1 MARNRAQK
9 QNKSNI
15 KKKKQFF
22 NNLAIHKTSKFKFWL
37 SSLRGDNEQSHD
49 CYVNKDLARK
59 LPRRSVCGG
68 SRWSSIPVLA
78 LIHRLTSAGVH
89 DAKIHSGTAWRTWLS
104 RNWISAGYQ
113 RLICPALNT
122 ITPHGRRI
130 SAQPSRSIRNG
141 DCPPCRTSGS
151 PRTPRPGWEENNL
164 FPSEQ
169 LGEPL
174 ATEWGRERHAI
185 AQCAAAFTLLLL
197 RMPWLSL
204 HSNDTGK
211 NCCTIVQSC
220 NLPFLEKQNTIMA
233 GGLRW

>member
-9 QNKSNI
+9 QDKSNI
-15 KKKKQFF
+15 KKKQQFF

-130 SAQPSRSIRNG
+130 SAQTRTTDQPAVIKWEAQRLSFIAGDADDPKCPGFNSVKPRKVGGRS
-141 DCPPCRTSGS
+141 TSPEG
-151 PRTPRPGWEENNL
+151 RAVLHQTADEG
-164 FPSEQ
+164 
-169 LGEPL
+169 LG
-174 ATEWGRERHAI
+174 
-185 AQCAAAFTLLLL
+185 
-197 RMPWLSL
+197 
-204 HSNDTGK
+204 
-211 NCCTIVQSC
+211 
-220 NLPFLEKQNTIMA
+220 
-233 GGLRW
+233 GG